1 MVNESFGVN
10 QTLYMLIKLLKKST
24 GLAFIEEPEI
34 HLHPSAQAKL
44 VDVFAEIIKNENKQ
58 IFLTTHSE
66 NIVPSVL
73 AKIATGE
80 LSRDDVQF
88 YLAVNEDDETKIIPQ
103 EVNDKGQIEGG
114 MMNFME
120 TELNNLK
127 SMLGI

>member
-1 MVNESFGVN
+1 M
-10 QTLYMLIKLLKKST
+10 
-24 GLAFIEEPEI
+24 
-34 HLHPSAQAKL
+34 
-44 VDVFAEIIKNENKQ
+44 
-58 IFLTTHSE
+58 
-66 NIVPSVL
+66 
-73 AKIATGE
+73 
-80 LSRDDVQF
+80 QF